1 MNSKILGLLAVG
13 LLAGPIAAQAE
24 RLSVHVGADFPLAPL
39 FPAPSTLDLVFSL
52 TEPLNDVVVESPSAF
67 RLSDQAVDIV
77 LDGTANTKRP
87 LLSAYS
93 PPAKCR
99 GSSSPNAIATDTVRN
114 WTSLRTG
121 DLKGTWT

>member
-77 LDGTANTKRP
+77 LDGTANTECP

-93 PPAKCR
+93 PRPSAGGLR
-99 GSSSPNAIATDTVRN
+99 
-114 WTSLRTG
+114 LRTQ
-121 DLKGTWT
+121 